1 MQGNYEQL
9 KAAIAAVIKTNGNNE
24 ITGALMQQV
33 LQSIVSQIGQN
44 GTFAGI
50 ATPATNPGT
59 PDQNVFYL
67 ASEAG
72 VYANFAGYTLEA
84 GHIGVFTNASGA
96 WVAASI
102 EVGSSAI
109 GGFVALDSIADLPES
124 PSDPHIGYIIGTHLY
139 VYVGTGGDTADG
151 KYQDCGEFRG
161 PAGEKGDQGNSGY
174 SGAAGELEVVNNLT
188 DGGATSALSAEMG
201 KVLADGL
208 DKAFENWKGGGSSE
222 DETLY
227 QDTAARF
234 TLDASTK
241 LINEGDH
248 IQLKVENGSGT
259 YTFYIYYT
267 TASNPKR
274 ALGSVTDSG
283 VIDIPSFSYGGYASY
298 NRVYAQGSTAA
309 KFTLIR
315 KASAPAV
322 EISFTDTVKEQI
334 DDMIQDAI
342 GSISLDNYD
351 SAKEEPIAEGLTVA
365 TNIFKT
371 SIDVNVGDYIKVVA
385 GTGTTGT
392 WALAKY
398 DSAQQTT
405 GKMTYFENL
414 APNET
419 RYIKILTDYLRL
431 YFYKVNSCDAPL
443 SVYKASPLKC
453 ELLELETG
461 LEDYSKYYNK
471 GNAPKSF
478 TQAPCIIV
486 GGQSNAEGRVPAA
499 DLPSYITLPD
509 SNVKV
514 WSGSAFADLST
525 SYFSQNRWA
534 FDIVT
539 AHYLGLVEQCY
550 FVKYAKGA
558 THLHKLGTTNEEAWS
573 ADYEDLGTSLLRILE
588 NRIRGAIGSQ
598 QPLNIRA
605 MLWHQ
610 GEGDYSPATI
620 SKYYYKDL
628 KKFIAYIR
636 GVCGNERLPFISGT
650 ISHLSGQYSAIVE
663 EAQLKVAAEDP
674 YVTYID
680 MSGAPL
686 LDAYH
691 FNAASSEYL
700 GKMMYDALID
710 YGVIS
715 GQKLA
720 PTRPW

>member
-1 MQGNYEQL
+1 MTAQCTRKRYVSKVRCEGN
-9 KAAIAAVIKTNGNNE
+9 
-24 ITGALMQQV
+24 
-33 LQSIVSQIGQN
+33 
-44 GTFAGI
+44 
-50 ATPATNPGT
+50 
-59 PDQNVFYL
+59 
-67 ASEAG
+67 
-72 VYANFAGYTLEA
+72 
-84 GHIGVFTNASGA
+84 
-96 WVAASI
+96 
-102 EVGSSAI
+102 
-109 GGFVALDSIADLPES
+109 
-124 PSDPHIGYIIGTHLY
+124 
-139 VYVGTGGDTADG
+139 
-151 KYQDCGEFRG
+151 
-161 PAGEKGDQGNSGY
+161 
-174 SGAAGELEVVNNLT
+174 
-188 DGGATSALSAEMG
+188 ALSAEMG

-208 DKAFENWKGGGSSE
+208 DKAFENWKDSGSSE
-222 DETLY
+222 DEVLY
-227 QDTAARF
+227 QVTAANF
-234 TLDASTK
+234 KLLASNA

-267 TASNPKR
+267 TSTNPKSV
-274 ALGSVTDSG
+274 LGSVTDSG
-283 VIDIPSFSYGGYASY
+283 VIDIPSFSYNGYPSY
-298 NRVYAQGSTAA
+298 DRVYAQGNTAA

-315 KASAPAV
+315 KASTPTA
-322 EISFTDTVKEQI
+322 EISLSETLEEQI
-334 DDMIQDAI
+334 NGMIQDAI
-342 GSISLDNYD
+342 GGTFNNYD
-351 SAKEEPIAEGLTVA
+351 SAKEELIADGITTE
-365 TNIFKT
+365 TNILKT

-398 DSAQQTT
+398 DSQSTL
-405 GKMTYFENL
+405 GKMIYFEDL

-419 RYIKILTDYLRL
+419 RFVKILTDYYRL

-461 LEDYSKYYNK
+461 LEDYSKYYEK
-471 GNAPKSF
+471 GNAPKTFS
-478 TQAPCIIV
+478 QAPCMIV

-499 DLPSYITLPD
+499 DLPSYISLPD

-539 AHYLGLVEQCY
+539 AHYLGLIGQCY
-550 FVKYAKGA
+550 FVKYAKGS
-558 THLHKLGTTNEEAWS
+558 THLHKLGTPNEEAWS
-573 ADYEDLGTSLLRILE
+573 ADYEGLATSLLRIIE
-588 NRIRGAIGSQ
+588 DRVRGAVASQ
-598 QPLNIRA
+598 QPFNIRA
-605 MLWHQ
+605 ILWHQ
-610 GEGDYSPATI
+610 GEGDYTPATV

-628 KKFIAYIR
+628 KKIIAYIR
-636 GVCGNERLPFISGT
+636 GICGNERLPFISGT

-691 FNAASSEYL
+691 FNAASTEYL
-700 GKMMYDALID
+700 GKMMYDTLID

-715 GQKLA
+715 GQKLT